1 MTENELKKHDEEIRK
16 QAIEDCI
23 KVIDSVGWIEDI
35 EYIERIEKEL
45 LHINR
50 YE

>member
-1 MTENELKKHDEEIRK
+1 MTEDELKKHDEEIRK

-23 KVIDSVGWIEDI
+23 KVIWSVGWIEDM
-35 EYIERIEKEL
+35 EYVEQIEKQL

-50 YE
+50 WK